1 MDWKYEINIA
11 LSILLL
17 SRYKDVPGAVNVYS
31 NQIAKK
37 ILKCYANVNELDF
50 DEVMSIVELFRKA
63 NTIANIPKTGLKYFF
78 FLNVLLK
85 RSTHE
90 KYNIKTK

>member
-37 ILKCYANVNELDF
+37 ILECYANVNELDF

-63 NTIANIPKTGLKYFF
+63 NTIDVFNVALAELYDFGDKQNIF
-78 FLNVLLK
+78 
-85 RSTHE
+85 
-90 KYNIKTK
+90 IKVFESDVVNR